1 MWVSERER
9 GYISKYQTYYLCKLE
24 SQRWWKLIN
33 VRKED
38 KNKWW
43 QRQTGEREKHERK
56 KERGKRDITNVTFK
70 SEEFFS
76 NAFILTIF
84 DKII

>member
-1 MWVSERER
+1 MTETDGRERE
-9 GYISKYQTYYLCKLE
+9 T
-24 SQRWWKLIN
+24 WK
-33 VRKED
+33 K
-38 KNKWW
+38 
-43 QRQTGEREKHERK
+43 K